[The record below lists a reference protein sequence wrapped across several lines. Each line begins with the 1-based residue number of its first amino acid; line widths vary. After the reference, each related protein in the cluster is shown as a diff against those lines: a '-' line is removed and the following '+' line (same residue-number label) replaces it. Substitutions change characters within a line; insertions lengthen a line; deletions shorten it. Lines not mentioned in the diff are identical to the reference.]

1 MKPGTLQA
9 MSTQDADMPHT
20 TVGRA
25 MMILDS
31 PSSSTASD
39 PPPAVYRSWNEM
51 TFSDHRGL
59 SEAPVTPPHDYSD
72 LHASDTAARLP
83 ADSRPTM
90 EDFSDLF
97 AMHFVTDDEARLP
110 ADTETA
116 NEGSLEHQLV
126 SAMLFQA
133 RGPRARG
140 QPRDRQA
147 RSPAVTSQAQPGRQV
162 ASVPHD
168 AHLAEVRL
176 RHVGAQRQQAYKLQS
191 MY

>member
-1 MKPGTLQA
+1 
-9 MSTQDADMPHT
+9 MPHT
-20 TVGRA
+20 SVGRA
-25 MMILDS
+25 KTIQDS

-39 PPPAVYRSWNEM
+39 PPPAEYRSWNEM
-51 TFSDHRGL
+51 TFSDNRGL
-59 SEAPVTPPHDYSD
+59 SQAPATPPQEYGD
-72 LHASDTAARLP
+72 LHASDTAASLP

-97 AMHFVTDDEARLP
+97 AMHFVTDDESGDLAAAAAARLP

-116 NEGSLEHQLV
+116 HEESLEHQLV
-126 SAMLFQA
+126 SAMLFHA

-147 RSPAVTSQAQPGRQV
+147 RSPAATSQAQPGRQV
-162 ASVPHD
+162 ASVSHD